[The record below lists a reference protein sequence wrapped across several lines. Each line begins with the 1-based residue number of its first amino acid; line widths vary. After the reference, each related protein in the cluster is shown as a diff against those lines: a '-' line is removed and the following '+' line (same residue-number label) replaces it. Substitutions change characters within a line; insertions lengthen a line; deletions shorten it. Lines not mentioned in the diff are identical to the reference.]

1 MWKRP
6 FSASLPFASSLNAP
20 GSSPGLFSSSFFFR
34 IGSVKAMIHHILVHL
49 CCAFA
54 LYRRRFKRSL
64 WPFSCASWR
73 YGSGYVIPPPNW
85 NEVTL

>member
-1 MWKRP
+1 MRLQHVEKTLLCILTLCFLAKCPWVL
-6 FSASLPFASSLNAP
+6 SC
-20 GSSPGLFSSSFFFR
+20 FFR
-34 IGSVKAMIHHILVHL
+34 IGSVKAMIHHNRILVHL

-73 YGSGYVIPPPNW
+73 YGSGYVIPPLNW